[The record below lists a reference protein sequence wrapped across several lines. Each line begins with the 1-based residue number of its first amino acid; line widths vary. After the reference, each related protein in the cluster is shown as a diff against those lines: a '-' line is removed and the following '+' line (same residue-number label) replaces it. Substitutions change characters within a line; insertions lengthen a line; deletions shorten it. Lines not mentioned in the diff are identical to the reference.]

1 MSERRRSQAAPS
13 RRHKS
18 ALAVLEALARIA
30 PAEGQHRDFY
40 PEGSRTEFEFRMT
53 QMMVLIVRR
62 WRARVDEHLRE
73 IGQTPAR
80 WEALFAIAFSEGEST
95 QSRLASR
102 MGIEGP
108 TLVRMLHSLEA
119 DGLVERVASAED
131 KRAKFLR
138 LTPKGDKAVND
149 IARITNKLR
158 SDMLADVD
166 DDEIDQFILT
176 IAKLFNKLD

>member
-1 MSERRRSQAAPS
+1 
-13 RRHKS
+13 
-18 ALAVLEALARIA
+18 
-30 PAEGQHRDFY
+30 
-40 PEGSRTEFEFRMT
+40 
-53 QMMVLIVRR
+53 
-62 WRARVDEHLRE
+62 
-73 IGQTPAR
+73 
-80 WEALFAIAFSEGEST
+80 
-95 QSRLASR
+95 